1 MGVDVIVTS
10 YIQKGGY
17 EVMEVDSEWVVLNPQ
32 AYTVTTLNEVGGYCW
47 KVIENKKTLAEI
59 IKAVAAYYN
68 TEAELIKGDIQH
80 FLNKLMDCGLVEQYA
95 S

>member
-1 MGVDVIVTS
+1 MTS

-17 EVMEVDSEWVVLNPQ
+17 EVMEVDSEWVILNPQ

-80 FLNKLMDCGLVEQYA
+80 FLNKLIDCGLVEQYA

>member
-1 MGVDVIVTS
+1 MTS

-80 FLNKLMDCGLVEQYA
+80 FLNKLIDCGLVEQYA

>member
-1 MGVDVIVTS
+1 MTS

-80 FLNKLMDCGLVEQYA
+80 FLNKLIDCGLAEQYA

>member
-80 FLNKLMDCGLVEQYA
+80 FLNKLIDCGLVEQYA

>member
-1 MGVDVIVTS
+1 MTS

>member
-1 MGVDVIVTS
+1 MTS

-17 EVMEVDSEWVVLNPQ
+17 EVMEIDSEWVILNSH

-68 TEAELIKGDIQH
+68 TEAEMVEGDIQH
-80 FLNKLMDCGLVEQYA
+80 FLNKLIDCGLVEKYA